1 MFTVDVKE
9 WSCEMEDTK
18 RDMKESAIKR
28 TGWFLLSFTPFIYFF
43 AIQFF
48 AMVMVAFEIVFSNIG
63 SLLLIDDESE
73 YMQLVMQIVNSST
86 NELIKAE
93 VVSQILG
100 IICFALWYYYSAGKP
115 KIRAP
120 KEVLNSKAVGYLV
133 GLCVSVNILIS
144 LAMGI
149 AEKCLPDI
157 MSEYEEMLETAG
169 LNDLSLYVMLTAVIL
184 APIVEELCFR
194 GCTIATAQ
202 RAGLPFWVINIL
214 QAAVFGAAHMNWIQ
228 STYAFVLGLLL
239 GYVYH
244 RYNSLW
250 ASILLHFVFNFLGT
264 VVTTL
269 ISGLTV
275 LSIPIVNII
284 LVVIAVFG
292 MCFCLKWITEDT
304 KK

>member
-1 MFTVDVKE
+1 
-9 WSCEMEDTK
+9 MEDIK
-18 RDMKESAIKR
+18 RDIGKTTVKKL
-28 TGWFLLSFTPFIYFF
+28 GWFLLSFTPFIYFF

-48 AMVMVAFEIVFSNIG
+48 AMIMVAFGIVFRNIG
-63 SLLLIDDESE
+63 SILLINSESE
-73 YMQLVMQIVNSST
+73 YMQLVTQIMQSST

-93 VVSQILG
+93 IFSQMLG
-100 IICFALWYYYSAGKP
+100 IVCFALWYYYSAGKP

-120 KEVLNSKAVGYLV
+120 KEVLKSKSVGYLI

-144 LAMGI
+144 FAMKI
-149 AEKCLPDI
+149 VEKYLPKV
-157 MSEYEEMLETAG
+157 MSDYEEILETAG
-169 LNDLSLYVMLTAVIL
+169 LNDLSVYVMLTAVIL

-194 GCTIATAQ
+194 GCTIATAK
-202 RAGLPFWVINIL
+202 RTGLPFWLINVL
-214 QAAVFGAAHMNWIQ
+214 QAAVFGAAHMNWVQ
-228 STYAFVLGLLL
+228 SSYAFVLGLLL

-275 LSIPIVNII
+275 LNMAIVNII
-284 LVVIAVFG
+284 LLVIAVLG
-292 MCFCLKWITEDT
+292 MFFCLKWINEDT
-304 KK
+304 NK